1 MEEPRKTLEELKALR
16 VIDLRKMLSEL
27 GLPGSGMRNIPIIT
41 YFHKKP
47 TSNPNF
53 NDFFELMTFLK
64 FVVKA
69 NVSLETNF

>member
-27 GLPGSGMRNIPIIT
+27 GLPGSGMRNMTIIT
-41 YFHKKP
+41 CFHDR
-47 TSNPNF
+47 TTYEF
-53 NDFFELMTFLK
+53 LILTIFWIDDFFFE

-69 NVSLETNF
+69 NVLL